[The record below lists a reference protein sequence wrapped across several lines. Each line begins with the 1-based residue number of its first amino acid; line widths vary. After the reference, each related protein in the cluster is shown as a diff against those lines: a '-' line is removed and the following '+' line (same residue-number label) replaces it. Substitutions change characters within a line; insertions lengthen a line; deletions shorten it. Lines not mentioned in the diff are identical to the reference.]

1 MRSLTVF
8 PRLLRVA
15 SVLMAWRLDEIV
27 ETAHLFRPLKL
38 VRPFFG
44 TPRPDEIVGAGAT
57 PLHKRQ
63 QAVAATIPA
72 PEDLKTPNEV
82 PDETKGVKLHGY
94 VKK

>member
-1 MRSLTVF
+1 VKELKE
-8 PRLLRVA
+8 
-15 SVLMAWRLDEIV
+15 RLDTWV
-27 ETAHLFRPLKL
+27 AQRLSETGRSVDPLGEQGKCGT
-38 VRPFFG
+38 RIG
-44 TPRPDEIVGAGAT
+44 TPRPDDIVGAGAT

-63 QAVAATIPA
+63 QAAAATIPA

>member
-15 SVLMAWRLDEIV
+15 SVLLAWRLDEIV

-44 TPRPDEIVGAGAT
+44 TPRPDVDT
-57 PLHKRQ
+57 LSR
-63 QAVAATIPA
+63 
-72 PEDLKTPNEV
+72 
-82 PDETKGVKLHGY
+82 GVRSSR
-94 VKK
+94 